1 MPIESLQGVSHERVP
16 EVSKFVKYSDV
27 AKKDPLQKLLTQ
39 NVELK
44 AYKKAISKY
53 EDVLAAAGETDE
65 GKRAKQ
71 RIALLT
77 AEQVRLEA
85 HLKRCVLHKK
95 QHSVYDEGVAKL
107 ESAALRRE
115 SKRERQRKLER
126 ERKLERGRERERG

>member
-1 MPIESLQGVSHERVP
+1 MAFLCGRMPMPIESLQGVSHERVP

-85 HLKRCVLHKK
+85 HLKRCVLCTK
-95 QHSVYDEGVAKL
+95 S
-107 ESAALRRE
+107 STRCTTRALR
-115 SKRERQRKLER
+115 SWSL
-126 ERKLERGRERERG
+126 LL